1 MSPAKAP
8 PRVPTRQERHHSRTV
23 RRSRFMLAGAAVL
36 SALIL
41 VAWFPGSSLLQQ
53 RSNLASAS
61 TQLRELHQQD
71 AALAQERRNLSD
83 SSEIARIAREQY
95 QLVNPGQQ
103 AFEVLPPAGASEP
116 GTSYA
121 GDPGAIAPVAPSS
134 AAELP
139 PGSVSNSV
147 APAGSAH
154 HDRSG
159 GARSGHRPADRTGFV
174 GRMLRTLEF
183 WR

>member
-1 MSPAKAP
+1 
-8 PRVPTRQERHHSRTV
+8 
-23 RRSRFMLAGAAVL
+23 MLIGGAIL
-36 SALIL
+36 SAIIL
-41 VAWFPGSSLLQQ
+41 VAWFPASSLLQQ

-121 GDPGAIAPVAPSS
+121 GNPGANAPVAPSS
-134 AAELP
+134 ATELP
-139 PGSVSNSV
+139 PGSVTTSV
-147 APAGSAH
+147 APAASAH
-154 HDRSG
+154 VGRSSSDP
-159 GARSGHRPADRTGFV
+159 SGHSSAGTTGLG
-174 GRMLRTLEF
+174 GRILRTLEF